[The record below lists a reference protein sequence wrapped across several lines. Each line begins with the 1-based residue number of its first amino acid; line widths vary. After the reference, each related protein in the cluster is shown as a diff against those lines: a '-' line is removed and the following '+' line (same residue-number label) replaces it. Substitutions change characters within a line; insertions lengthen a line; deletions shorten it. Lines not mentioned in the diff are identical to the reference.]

1 MKVRFTRRYIA
12 TDGSWHAGDE
22 RDVPEP
28 FGNRLVE
35 RGLAEAVKPQRSTK
49 KRGGQD
55 AEAAVDEDRE
65 ER

>member
-1 MKVRFTRRYIA
+1 MKIRFLRPYIA
-12 TDGSWHAGDE
+12 TDGTWGAGDE
-22 RDVPEP
+22 RDVPET
-28 FGNRLVE
+28 FGKTVVE
-35 RGLAEAVKPQRSTK
+35 RGLAEEVKPQRSTK